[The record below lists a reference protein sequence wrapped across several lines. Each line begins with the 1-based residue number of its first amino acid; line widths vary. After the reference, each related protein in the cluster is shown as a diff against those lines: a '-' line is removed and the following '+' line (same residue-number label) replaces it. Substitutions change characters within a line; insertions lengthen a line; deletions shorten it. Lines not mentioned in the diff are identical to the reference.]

1 MNAMQSKTE
10 IFPRDMEGG
19 LLHTLN
25 HDAPSLSMS
34 ARPFWR
40 QARLPAVVQREEAA
54 SKMIAKEGWRTGNG
68 GILSL
73 KAGYPSILV
82 GHEIKYPQKARKKS
96 LDE

>member
-19 LLHTLN
+19 LLRTLN

-34 ARPFWR
+34 AGLFWW
-40 QARLPAVVQREEAA
+40 QARLPAVVQSEEAA
-54 SKMIAKEGWRTGNG
+54 SKMIAKEGMRTGRR

-73 KAGYPSILV
+73 KAVYPSILV
-82 GHEIKYPQKARKKS
+82 GHKISTRRKP
-96 LDE
+96 ERNR